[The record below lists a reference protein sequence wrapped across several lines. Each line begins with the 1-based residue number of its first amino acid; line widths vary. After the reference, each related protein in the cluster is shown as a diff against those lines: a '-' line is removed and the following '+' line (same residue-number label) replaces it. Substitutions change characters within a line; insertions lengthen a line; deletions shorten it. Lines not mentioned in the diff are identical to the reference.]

1 MDKRSKAKIILE
13 QLADDVITLDYN
25 REEIYLKSIIKALT
39 EIETL
44 EKLEDTSI

>member
-13 QLADDVITLDYN
+13 QLADDVINMDYN
-25 REEIYLKSIIKALT
+25 REEIYLKAIIKALT

>member
-13 QLADDVITLDYN
+13 QLADDVLTMDYN
-25 REEIYLKSIIKALT
+25 REEEYIKAIIKALR

-44 EKLEDTSI
+44 EKLEDTSN